1 MTYPSRQKEARQAES
16 KARWAQQKELMRKV
30 NERLAELGIDHE
42 QLLKMIVEGKV
53 NIEVKENRQCTN

>member
-30 NERLAELGIDHE
+30 NERLFATLGIDHNE
-42 QLLKMIVEGKV
+42 LLRLIVDGKV
-53 NIEVKENRQCTN
+53 KIEVVKEDEK